1 MNGTIISG
9 ADVFS
14 APATGSPLS
23 LASEWDALAMRG
35 MTDTPFQSLAY
46 QRAWWTHLHP
56 PDSELITVATRDASG
71 ALAGICCCF
80 LTADGTL
87 RFNGCVEET
96 DYLDL
101 IATADQAPAVWEA
114 VFDCLHSHEASP
126 WDRMDLCNVPEQSPT
141 RQILARLA
149 TRHGLEF
156 QEQVHDVCPVIS
168 LPDSFENYLESL
180 ESKQRREIQRK
191 LRRANGA
198 EARLREV
205 GPEDDLR
212 AEVDTFLDL
221 LQRSAYDKRDWLN
234 EGRRAV
240 FHEVAEAAMANGT
253 LQLLFSEVSGRAGAA
268 LFNFDYRGRTWVYNS
283 GLEPDGFAA
292 LSLGVVLTAQ
302 AIELAIARGN
312 HTFDFLRGNETYKYR
327 FGAMDSRVY
336 RLLLA
341 RIQV

>member
-1 MNGTIISG
+1 MNGIIISG

-14 APATGSPLS
+14 APAAGSNLS

-46 QRAWWTHLHP
+46 QRTWWTHLRP
-56 PDSELITVATRDASG
+56 AGSELITVATRDASG
-71 ALAGICCCF
+71 ALAGIFCCF

-101 IATADQAPAVWEA
+101 ITTAEQAQAVWEA
-114 VFDCLHSHEASP
+114 VFDCLDSHEAP
-126 WDRMDLCNVPEQSPT
+126 AWQRMDLCNVPEGSPT
-141 RQILARLA
+141 RRILERLA

-156 QEQVHDVCPVIS
+156 LEQVHDVCPLIS
-168 LPDSFENYLESL
+168 LPDSFESYLQSI

-191 LRRANGA
+191 LRRASGA
-198 EARLREV
+198 EARLRQV
-205 GPEDDLR
+205 GPDDDLH
-212 AEVDTFLDL
+212 AEVDAFLDL
-221 LQRSAYDKRDWLN
+221 MQRSTYGKRDWIN

-240 FHEVAEAAMANGT
+240 FHEVAEAALANGT

-268 LFNFDYRGRTWVYNS
+268 LFNFKYRGRTWVYNS
-283 GLEPDGFAA
+283 GLDPDGFAA

-302 AIELAIARGN
+302 AIELAIAQGN

-327 FGAMDSRVY
+327 FGATDTRIY
-336 RLLLA
+336 RLQLG
-341 RIQV
+341 RRQD